1 MNNNTYRKVTGTV
14 FAVVAVMHALRL
26 ISGWEVVFNGWA
38 IPIWFSLVGV
48 VFAGCLAWNGLKK

>member
-14 FAVVAVMHALRL
+14 FAVVTVMHAVRL
-26 ISGWEVVFNGWA
+26 VNDWEVVFNGWA
-38 IPIWFSLVGV
+38 LPIWLSGVGV